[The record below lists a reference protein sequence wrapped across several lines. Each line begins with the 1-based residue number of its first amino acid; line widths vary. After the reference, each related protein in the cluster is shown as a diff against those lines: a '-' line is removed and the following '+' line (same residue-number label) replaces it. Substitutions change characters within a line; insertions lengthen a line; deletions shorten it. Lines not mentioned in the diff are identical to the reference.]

1 MTGTGGHAIGIDFGT
16 STSLVAEKF
25 GGLPVEIASLGRST
39 RSFPSLAGYRGE
51 ALLVGEDADGLP
63 IGQVVR
69 SVKRAI
75 TDDLDV
81 LAVSSASGTR
91 EVSADDVIIAV
102 LSEIGS
108 RAAAAGQ
115 PLPSGGDV
123 RLGCPAMWT
132 GPQRRR
138 LLDLAAKADLPVDGS
153 TLVDEPI
160 AAGVA
165 WVTHRYLAYGEHPTG
180 RLLVF
185 DMGGG
190 TLDIA
195 VLDIEGGSRPEIS
208 VLASLGT
215 AMAGDSLDQ
224 AIAADL
230 AAGLAERGVDVA
242 ALPVPPE
249 LVAAHLLRAAREAK
263 VRLSQAPSH
272 SVVLP
277 RTLGELP
284 VLVYSREQLEEA
296 FRPQMD
302 VAEQLVWAAL
312 RAALLTVRGSG
323 SPDELR
329 RRGAAELVKD
339 INYVLLA
346 GGMSRIP
353 YVERRIGALFPHAQV
368 FDNAGVAPD
377 EAIVAGLADTGGY
390 ERLNLHRPGF
400 DFVLEWQEHGLV
412 QQHTVYPAYT
422 PFYEP
427 WEVLSGRSHLGF
439 EWRAREADLP
449 WRGVG
454 VLRVQSMSGERLEL
468 MFNGQQM
475 DGLSLR
481 MGRDMMVKLYCN
493 GQVLVQDGTGQ
504 AYHLRVD
511 SWPVI
516 RGRDHARLVLSSL
529 DSQAPVAL
537 VPWYHNKE
545 YAPPA
550 FQVQ

>member
-1 MTGTGGHAIGIDFGT
+1 MARAAGHAMGIDFGT
-16 STSLVAEKF
+16 STSLVAEKL

-39 RSFPSLAGYRGE
+39 RWFPSLAGYRDE
-51 ALLVGEDADGLP
+51 TLLVGEDADSLP
-63 IGQVVR
+63 AGQVIR
-69 SVKRAI
+69 SIKRAI
-75 TDDLDV
+75 TDDVDFV
-81 LAVSSASGTR
+81 TVSSAAGPR
-91 EVSADDVIIAV
+91 QVSADDVITAV
-102 LSEIGS
+102 LAEIGA
-108 RAAAAGQ
+108 RAAVAGQ
-115 PLPSGGDV
+115 PLLAGGDV

-138 LLDLAAKADLPVDGS
+138 LLDLATKAGLPVDGS

-165 WVTHRYLAYGEHPTG
+165 WVTHRYLAYGEHPVG

-195 VLDIEGGSRPEIS
+195 VLDIEGGERPEIS

-215 AMAGDSLDQ
+215 DIAGDSLDQ
-224 AIAADL
+224 AIADDL
-230 AAGLAERGVDVA
+230 LGVLAQQGIDVA
-242 ALPVPPE
+242 ALPVPQE
-249 LVAAHLLRAAREAK
+249 LVAAHVLRAAREAK
-263 VRLSQAPSH
+263 VRLSQVHSY

-277 RTLGELP
+277 RALGDLP
-284 VLVYSREQLEEA
+284 VLVYSREQLEEV
-296 FRPQMD
+296 FRPQLD
-302 VAEQLVWAAL
+302 RAEHLVWAAL

-323 SPDELR
+323 APDELR
-329 RRGAAELVKD
+329 RRGPAELVKD

-368 FDNAGVAPD
+368 FDNAGVAAD

-400 DFVLEWQEHGLV
+400 DFVLEWQENG
-412 QQHTVYPAYT
+412 QARQHTVYPAYT

-427 WEVLSGRSHLGF
+427 WEVLSGRSHLGY
-439 EWRAREADLP
+439 EWRAGAADLP
-449 WRGVG
+449 RQGTG
-454 VLRVQSMSGERLEL
+454 VLRVQSMSGEHLGL
-468 MFNGQQM
+468 MFNGERM

-481 MGRDMMVKLYCN
+481 LGRDLMVKLYCN
-493 GQVLVQDGTGQ
+493 GQILIQDGAGR
-504 AYHLRVD
+504 AYHMRVD

-529 DSQAPVAL
+529 GEQAPVAPL
-537 VPWYHNKE
+537 PWWYDKE

-550 FQVQ
+550 FRAS